1 MADVTL
7 TFAAKDAGFA
17 AAMQRMQG
25 RLSRFTRSMGA
36 LSAVAVKVRASF
48 SGLTGRIIGLT
59 AAYVGVTQ
67 AIAAFNKALGTADR
81 LDDLSVITGESA
93 GNLAI
98 LERAFVNT
106 GVGGDRMLPML
117 ARMTQFVKDLAQGSP
132 RAVDAANLLGITF
145 ADLEKL
151 TPVERLELFLRA
163 IGRLKSEN
171 DQAAASTEVFGSR
184 AGITASL
191 LADLD
196 NALAKARK
204 QLGSLPDI
212 LNKMGRSLG
221 DLNDTLKNSVFNK
234 PSEFTIGFLA
244 GVKGANDFA
253 EALESID
260 AAGFGQRMGQLF
272 SGMAQEPGQA
282 FVAVGERLL
291 EYVLRA
297 GNALINA
304 SAFAGEVYKRALL
317 DPEVFTRM
325 KSGFMAVMGS
335 WANWFNRLLA
345 STIKT
350 VLLEPLSQLPAV
362 LGGSAF
368 KTMLT
373 GLEKVQQQ
381 LDADAASFGK
391 ALTDSLAGSTER
403 TLEIARQMNAGRQD
417 VDVLGAARQK
427 QEADAAFSRL
437 SQLGAPQSTSAAQA
451 AAAAQQA
458 PVKSAAE
465 IQQIYNEQAQKLR
478 EANLGAAEFAEKLK
492 QLNAQMYQAMR
503 QNAVAPPVQ
512 QANDGAMSQPAR
524 EEAINNVSGKSAS
537 AMNEVASETTLQKVA
552 NFLEQLNTKLPQPV
566 LV

>member
-1 MADVTL
+1 MSAKVRGS
-7 TFAAKDAGFA
+7 FAG
-17 AAMQRMQG
+17 
-25 RLSRFTRSMGA
+25 LTRSVVGMA
-36 LSAVAVKVRASF
+36 
-48 SGLTGRIIGLT
+48 

-81 LDDLSVITGESA
+81 LDDLSVITGETA
-93 GNLAI
+93 GNLAV
-98 LERAFVNT
+98 LERAFQNT

-117 ARMTQFVKDLAQGSP
+117 SRMTQFVKDLEKGTP
-132 RAVDAANLLGITF
+132 RATSAATMLGVSFDQLQRLAPIERFKLL
-145 ADLEKL
+145 
-151 TPVERLELFLRA
+151 VRA
-163 IGRLKSEN
+163 IGNLTTEN
-171 DQAAASTEVFGSR
+171 EKNNAATEVFGTR
-184 AGITASL
+184 AGILASL
-191 LADLD
+191 LANDLD
-196 NALAKARK
+196 GALSTARG
-204 QLGSLPDI
+204 QLGSMVEI
-212 LNKMGRSLG
+212 LNESGKTLG

-244 GVKGANDFA
+244 GIQGANDFA
-253 EALESID
+253 EALSNID
-260 AAGFGQRMGQLF
+260 AAGFGRRMGQLF

-304 SAFAGEVYKRALL
+304 TAFAGEVYKRALL

-381 LDADAASFGK
+381 LDADAASFGR
-391 ALTDSLAGSTER
+391 ALTDSLAGGAER

-437 SQLGAPQSTSAAQA
+437 SQLGAPQASSESDKFFAQINQIYRDEVEKIHAMTKDRAEQLRRLEVIRAQYRDA
-451 AAAAQQA
+451 AAMGIKEFGEPSAMYA
-458 PVKSAAE
+458 P
-465 IQQIYNEQAQKLR
+465 
-478 EANLGAAEFAEKLK
+478 
-492 QLNAQMYQAMR
+492 
-503 QNAVAPPVQ
+503 PPVQ
-512 QANDGAMSQPAR
+512 QAQDAAMSQPAR
-524 EEAINNVSGKSAS
+524 QAAIESARTAS
-537 AMNEVASETTLQKVA
+537 ATPTDPVATETTLQKVA
-552 NFLEQLNTKLPQPV
+552 NFLEELNTKLPQPV